1 MEEFIAYYS
10 QGKPD
15 QWQGAVEM
23 MDSYMA
29 ASYLAGTNIVYRSE
43 LEVLRTILGRNVA
56 AVNRLRFKLY
66 GVLPPGTTR
75 LGSYP
80 WPTMLNGQRFRD
92 QADQLSLGLVP
103 LSPNP
108 GETVE
113 DARVVLVS
121 VSWLAQLLMCGADS
135 ES

>member
-1 MEEFIAYYS
+1 
-10 QGKPD
+10 
-15 QWQGAVEM
+15 M

-29 ASYLAGTNIVYRSE
+29 ASYLVGPNLVYRPE

-56 AVNRLRFKLY
+56 AINRLRFKLY

-75 LGSYP
+75 LASYP
-80 WPTMLNGQRFRD
+80 WPTMLNWQRFRD

-103 LSPNP
+103 LSPNS

-113 DARVVLVS
+113 DERFVLVR
-121 VSWLAQLLMCGADS
+121 VSWLARLLMSGADS